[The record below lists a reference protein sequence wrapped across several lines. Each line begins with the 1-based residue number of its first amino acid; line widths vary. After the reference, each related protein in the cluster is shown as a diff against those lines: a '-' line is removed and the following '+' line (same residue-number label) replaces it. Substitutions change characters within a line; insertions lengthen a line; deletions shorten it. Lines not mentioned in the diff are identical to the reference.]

1 MFHDYCPNI
10 SETNHLHIVAA
21 VPVAAVV
28 VVVVVAA
35 PIATVVA
42 VVVAAAAV
50 IAVAVRSASDP
61 EHTNIL
67 NAHRIKANWES
78 IL

>member
-42 VVVAAAAV
+42 VVVAAAV